1 MYWLRNEQKV
11 QVCDLPAGRQAQV
24 TMHKEPNAENKKLL
38 FKNNHMKK
46 IRLYAAATFVAAIS
60 FTSCKNDDKNTEMK
74 EPKLKEE
81 NITYTGDSITMNGYV
96 VYDENVEG
104 ARPAV
109 LVVHEWWGMNDYAKM
124 RARELAKLGYIAMAL
139 DMYGDGKQADNPDSA
154 GKLATP
160 FYMDPQM
167 AKSRFDAA
175 VTKLKT
181 YSQVD
186 ATKVAAIGY
195 CFGGAMVLN
204 MAKLGND
211 LAGVVSFHGN
221 LNVVPADKNLLKSQ
235 VLVCHGGADPFVPQA
250 EADQFKKQ
258 MDSIGAK
265 YTFKEYAGA
274 SHAFTNP
281 NATAMGEKFK
291 IPIKY
296 DAAADSASWKDMKQ
310 FFNSIF
316 K

>member
-1 MYWLRNEQKV
+1 
-11 QVCDLPAGRQAQV
+11 
-24 TMHKEPNAENKKLL
+24 
-38 FKNNHMKK
+38 MKK
-46 IRLYAAATFVAAIS
+46 IRLYAAATIIAAIS
-60 FTSCKNDDKNTEMK
+60 LTSCKNNDKKTEVK
-74 EPKLKEE
+74 EPALKEE

-96 VYDENVEG
+96 VYDENIEG
-104 ARPAV
+104 TRPAV

-124 RARELAKLGYIAMAL
+124 RAKELAKLGYIAMAL
-139 DMYGDGKQADNPDSA
+139 DMYGDGKQAGNPDSA

-175 VTKLKT
+175 VAKLKT
-181 YSQVD
+181 YSQVN

-221 LNVVPADKNLLKSQ
+221 LNVVPVNKELLKAQ
-235 VLVCHGGADPFVPQA
+235 ILVCHGAVDPFVPQA
-250 EADQFKKQ
+250 EVDQFKNQ

-265 YTFKEYAGA
+265 YTFKSYEGA
-274 SHAFTNP
+274 VHAFTNP
-281 NATAMGEKFK
+281 DATAMGEKFR

-296 DAAADSASWKDMKQ
+296 NAAADSASWNDMRE
-310 FFNSIF
+310 FFDAIF